1 MKSKILICAAMA
13 SAMGAWS
20 SVVVAQEPSVGAH
33 PVQSEGTQA
42 GATSAT
48 NSTAVEEVVVT
59 AQRRAESA
67 QNVPIA
73 ISALNSDQLANA
85 GVSNTAA
92 LQTAVPGLSFNTSL
106 GVNGQ
111 PRIRGIGTTA
121 NGPGIE
127 NPVATYIDGIY
138 QAASPTA
145 IFGLNDVD
153 QVAVLKGPQGTLF
166 GRNAT
171 GGLIQV
177 TTRAPSQT
185 SAADIAASYTNNDG
199 QIGSLYVTGGLGGN
213 LAASSALY
221 YDRLGKGFGT
231 NLVTGQRVQTHENFA
246 TREKLVWEPDSDTK
260 ITLSG
265 DYSDST
271 NSDFSVRSLGP
282 TFLGVPTAG
291 SSFDIQ
297 ADTQPLAKV
306 KQGGGSLTIQRA
318 MGGTQ
323 LVSMSAWRYSK
334 FSQRSD
340 EDTSPAPLQSLL
352 AAENDMQLSQELQL
366 LSTGAGPFK
375 WVLGGIY
382 FRSVGKFDPLAIT
395 AFGNMIDINTR
406 QTLDSLAAFAQA
418 SYTFASDT
426 TLTAGLRY
434 TTDRRVIESSTVL
447 RPGIPLAPAYEADKR
462 FNKATWR
469 LAADHRFSPELM
481 MYASYNRG
489 FKSGAFIPFAGVPT
503 ELKPEILDAFE
514 GGFKADLFDRSVRI
528 NGSGF
533 YYDYKNTQVTTLY
546 NGLLYLYNASGSRH
560 YGFDIDTTI
569 RPTGYF
575 QLSAGLSYVHA
586 RFKSF
591 PNAAR
596 SFPITPTFPPPA
608 QSANGGN
615 NIASYDPAN
624 PFLTINPGLCFPS
637 GTVGTGTNICDATGN
652 QLQNTPKITFNL
664 NADYDIPTSVGTF
677 TLSGNYYHND
687 GFFAEVDNRTRQ
699 PSYGLFNASLKW
711 ASRDLRY
718 DVRIWGNN
726 IGNKVYA
733 AQLVEGQNGDN
744 RIAAAGRTYA
754 ITLGAHF

>member
-1 MKSKILICAAMA
+1 MYRHLYICAAVLA
-13 SAMGAWS
+13 IPPNA
-20 SVVVAQEPSVGAH
+20 P
-33 PVQSEGTQA
+33 TF
-42 GATSAT
+42 
-48 NSTAVEEVVVT
+48 AVEAQPVASGPAQSQSIATDQPQLDEIVVT

-73 ISALNSDQLANA
+73 ISALNGNQLASA

-138 QAASPTA
+138 QAASPAA

-185 SAADIAASYTNNDG
+185 FATDMAASYTNNDG
-199 QIGSLYVTGGLGGN
+199 QIGNLYVTGGLGRD
-213 LAASSALY
+213 LAASSAIY

-231 NLVTGQRVQTHENFA
+231 NLVTGQPVQTHENFA
-246 TREKLVWEPDSDTK
+246 TREKLVWEPGSDTK

-271 NSDFSVRSLGP
+271 NSDFSVRGLGP

-291 SSFDIQ
+291 GPFDIQ
-297 ADTQPLAKV
+297 SDTQPLAKV

-318 MGGTQ
+318 MGGAQ
-323 LVSMSAWRYSK
+323 LVSMSALRYSK

-340 EDTSPAPLQSLL
+340 EDHSPAPLQSLL
-352 AAENDMQLSQELQL
+352 ATENDMQLSQELQL

-395 AFGNMIDINTR
+395 AFGEVIDINTR
-406 QTLDSLAAFAQA
+406 QTLDSLAPFAQA

-447 RPGIPLAPAYEADKR
+447 RPGIPLTPAYEADKR

-469 LAADHRFSPELM
+469 LAADHRLSPELM

-489 FKSGAFIPFAGVPT
+489 FKSGAFIPYAGVPT
-503 ELKPEILDAFE
+503 ELKPEILDALE

-528 NGSGF
+528 NASGF

-569 RPTGYF
+569 RPTGRF
-575 QLSAGLSYVHA
+575 QLGAGLSYVHA

-637 GTVGTGTNICDATGN
+637 GAVGMGKNICDATGN
-652 QLQNTPKITFNL
+652 QLQNTPQITFNL
-664 NADYDIPTSVGTF
+664 NADYDIPTGVGTF
-677 TLSGNYYHND
+677 TLSGNYYYND

-699 PSYGLFNASLKW
+699 PSYSLFNASLKW
-711 ASRDLRY
+711 TFPHLRY
-718 DVRIWGNN
+718 DVKIWGNN
-726 IGNKVYA
+726 LWNKVYA

-744 RIAAAGRTYA
+744 RIAAAGRTYG